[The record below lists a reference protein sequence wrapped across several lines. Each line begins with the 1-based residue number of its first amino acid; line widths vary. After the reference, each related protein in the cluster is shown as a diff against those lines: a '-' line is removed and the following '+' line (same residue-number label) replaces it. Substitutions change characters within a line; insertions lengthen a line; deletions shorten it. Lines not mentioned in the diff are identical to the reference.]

1 MQTLISN
8 KSIFRLIPESRPSNF
23 LFSTTHKNQ
32 LFLNFCSQ
40 KCNYTFKT
48 LTLCS
53 ATSSGPPSYGGWGDF
68 QLSGDSVHSGE
79 SNQLHSFLNSLG
91 IDNKKY
97 VFVYLF
103 GFVCALAISR
113 VKVSSIVVFPACA
126 IVFAVGFSIG
136 LVNGG
141 HMNELKLIGNK
152 RKFKDE
158 IVRSSIE
165 KIRNLVDI
173 FNGFDEKILNLKND
187 IRRSVECNQVTVS
200 DLNGYANAIE
210 SINLSF
216 LNAREVFDD
225 CIENIFVDNQEKEE
239 GSNQKSSRR
248 RKELG
253 ENRQNFSHIFGG
265 LFGRKSI
272 DSKSSKMKET
282 GKRELMDVEA
292 NGQREENILAGS
304 VKGSNLKSW
313 LNGNIR
319 NANAGFSANP
329 FDNTARTRDSTG
341 SLSDRTR
348 RMKLVSENEKM
359 NLAGIDYTAE
369 TVSDEKEYVYRNKT
383 SRYLNNQQ
391 AYLKM
396 DDLDEIETGASRDS
410 LYDSVDFSVSMK
422 HVKTATS
429 FGHERESKSM
439 KENYLYSESLENGE
453 TESQGSSFREE
464 KRSFANHNNG
474 SPPLSSILADDLE
487 FNRYIGEANL
497 FMKEAKECIR
507 QKIIDDG
514 HAENALYKSAK
525 LLSKAIDMRPMS
537 LLAVGQLGNAYLLHG
552 ELKLRISREFRSL
565 LARNDPFSVQGSGKV
580 LENFDDQLVDK
591 DKLTSALVDVCEE
604 CEELLIKAGRKYRL
618 ALSID
623 RNDLRAL
630 YNWGLALSFRA
641 QLIADIGPGSA
652 RDADK
657 VFLAAIDK
665 FDAMMSKSNVYAPDA
680 LFRWG
685 VALQHRSRLRP
696 RNSREKVKLLQQ
708 ARCLYE
714 DALHMDTG
722 NPQLQEALSS
732 CMSELNYW
740 YS

>member
-8 KSIFRLIPESRPSNF
+8 KPNFRLITQSRTSNF

-32 LFLNFCSQ
+32 LFLNLCSR
-40 KCNYTFKT
+40 KCIYTFKT

-53 ATSSGPPSYGGWGDF
+53 ATSSGSSSYGGWDDF
-68 QLSGDSVHSGE
+68 LLSGDSAHSGA

-91 IDNKKY
+91 IDDKKY

-113 VKVSSIVVFPACA
+113 IKVSSIVVFPACA

-141 HMNELKLIGNK
+141 HMNELKLNGNK

-165 KIRNLVDI
+165 KIRNLGDV
-173 FNGFDEKILNLKND
+173 FNGFDEKILNLKNN

-200 DLNGYANAIE
+200 DLEGYVNAIE

-225 CIENIFVDNQEKEE
+225 FIQNLFVDY
-239 GSNQKSSRR
+239 
-248 RKELG
+248 
-253 ENRQNFSHIFGG
+253 
-265 LFGRKSI
+265 
-272 DSKSSKMKET
+272 T
-282 GKRELMDVEA
+282 GKRELMDVEG

-313 LNGNIR
+313 LNGNRR
-319 NANAGFSANP
+319 NVNVGPSANP
-329 FDNTARTRDSTG
+329 FNNTDRSQDSAD
-341 SLSDRTR
+341 SLANRTR
-348 RMKLVSENEKM
+348 RMKIVSENEKM
-359 NLAGIDYTAE
+359 NLAAIDGTAE
-369 TVSDEKEYVYRNKT
+369 TVFNEKEYVYRNKM
-383 SRYLNNQQ
+383 SRYLNDEQV
-391 AYLKM
+391 YLKM
-396 DDLDEIETGASRDS
+396 DDIDEIEGRASRDS
-410 LYDSVDFSVSMK
+410 LYDSLDFSVRMK
-422 HVKTATS
+422 HVRTAAS
-429 FGHERESKSM
+429 FGHEYKSRSM
-439 KENYLYSESLENGE
+439 NENFLDSESREMSE
-453 TESQGSSFREE
+453 REYQGSSFQEA
-464 KRSFANHNNG
+464 KRSFTNHDNG
-474 SPPLSSILADDLE
+474 SPPSSSILADDLE
-487 FNRYIGEANL
+487 FSRYIREANIL
-497 FMKEAKECIR
+497 MKEAKECLR

-514 HAENALYKSAK
+514 RAENALYKSAK
-525 LLSKAIDMRPMS
+525 LLLKAIDMRPMS
-537 LLAVGQLGNAYLLHG
+537 LLAVGQLGNSYLLHG

-565 LARNDPFSVQGSGKV
+565 LARNDSFSVKELGKV
-580 LENFDDQLVDK
+580 LDNFDDQLDYK
-591 DKLTSALVDVCEE
+591 DKLTSALVGACEE

-623 RNDLRAL
+623 GNDLRAL

-641 QLIADIGPGSA
+641 QLIADIGPGA
-652 RDADK
+652 AHDADK

-685 VALQHRSRLRP
+685 AALQHRSRLRP

-714 DALHMDTG
+714 DALHMG
-722 NPQLQEALSS
+722 SENPQLQEALSS

-740 YS
+740 YR

>member
-8 KSIFRLIPESRPSNF
+8 KPNFRLITQSRTSNF

-32 LFLNFCSQ
+32 LFLNLCSR
-40 KCNYTFKT
+40 KCIYTFKT

-53 ATSSGPPSYGGWGDF
+53 ATSSGSSSYGGWDDF
-68 QLSGDSVHSGE
+68 LLSGDSAHSGA

-91 IDNKKY
+91 IDDKKY

-113 VKVSSIVVFPACA
+113 IKVSSIVVFPACA

-141 HMNELKLIGNK
+141 HMNELKLNGNK

-165 KIRNLVDI
+165 KIRNLGDV
-173 FNGFDEKILNLKND
+173 FNGFDEKILNLKNN

-200 DLNGYANAIE
+200 DLEGYVNAIE

-225 CIENIFVDNQEKEE
+225 FIQNLFVDY
-239 GSNQKSSRR
+239 
-248 RKELG
+248 
-253 ENRQNFSHIFGG
+253 
-265 LFGRKSI
+265 
-272 DSKSSKMKET
+272 T
-282 GKRELMDVEA
+282 GKRELMDVEG

-313 LNGNIR
+313 LNGNRR
-319 NANAGFSANP
+319 NVNVGPSANP
-329 FDNTARTRDSTG
+329 FNNTDRSQDSAD
-341 SLSDRTR
+341 SLANRTR
-348 RMKLVSENEKM
+348 RMKIVSENEKM
-359 NLAGIDYTAE
+359 NLAAIDGTAE
-369 TVSDEKEYVYRNKT
+369 TVFNEKEYVYRNKM
-383 SRYLNNQQ
+383 SRYLNDEQV
-391 AYLKM
+391 YLKM
-396 DDLDEIETGASRDS
+396 DDIDEIEGRASRDS
-410 LYDSVDFSVSMK
+410 LYDSLDFSVRMK
-422 HVKTATS
+422 HVRTAAS
-429 FGHERESKSM
+429 FGHEHKSRSM
-439 KENYLYSESLENGE
+439 NENFLDSESREMSE
-453 TESQGSSFREE
+453 REYQGSSFQEA
-464 KRSFANHNNG
+464 KRSFTNHDNG
-474 SPPLSSILADDLE
+474 SPPSSSILADDLE
-487 FNRYIGEANL
+487 FSRYIREANIL
-497 FMKEAKECIR
+497 MKEAKECLR

-514 HAENALYKSAK
+514 RAENALYKSAK
-525 LLSKAIDMRPMS
+525 LLLKAIDMRPMS
-537 LLAVGQLGNAYLLHG
+537 LLAVGQLGNSYLLHG

-565 LARNDPFSVQGSGKV
+565 LARNDSFSVKELGKV
-580 LENFDDQLVDK
+580 LDNFDDQLDYK
-591 DKLTSALVDVCEE
+591 DKLTSALVGACEE

-623 RNDLRAL
+623 GNDLRAL

-641 QLIADIGPGSA
+641 QLIADIGPGA
-652 RDADK
+652 AHDADK

-685 VALQHRSRLRP
+685 AALQHRSRLRP

-714 DALHMDTG
+714 DALHMG
-722 NPQLQEALSS
+722 SENPQLQEALSS

-740 YS
+740 YR

>member
-8 KSIFRLIPESRPSNF
+8 KPTFRLITQSRTLNF
-23 LFSTTHKNQ
+23 LFSTTPRSQ

-40 KCNYTFKT
+40 KRIYTFKT

-53 ATSSGPPSYGGWGDF
+53 AASSGSPSYGGWDDY
-68 QLSGDSVHSGE
+68 QLSGDSVHSAE

-91 IDNKKY
+91 IDDKKY

-113 VKVSSIVVFPACA
+113 IKVSSIVVFPACA

-141 HMNELKLIGNK
+141 HMNELKLNGNK

-158 IVRSSIE
+158 IARRSIE
-165 KIRNLVDI
+165 KIRNLGDV

-187 IRRSVECNQVTVS
+187 IGRSVECNQVTVS
-200 DLNGYANAIE
+200 DLEGYVNAIE

-216 LNAREVFDD
+216 LNAREVFDE
-225 CIENIFVDNQEKEE
+225 CIQNLFIGYQEKEE
-239 GSNQKSSRR
+239 ALNQTLSRR

-253 ENRQNFSHIFGG
+253 ENRLNFSQIFGG
-265 LFGRKSI
+265 LLGRKSI
-272 DSKSSKMKET
+272 DSKSNKMKET
-282 GKRELMDVEA
+282 GKRELMDVEG

-313 LNGNIR
+313 LDGNMR
-319 NANAGFSANP
+319 NENAGLSANP
-329 FDNTARTRDSTG
+329 FDNTGRSQGSSG
-341 SLSDRTR
+341 SLADRTR
-348 RMKLVSENEKM
+348 RMKTVSENENM
-359 NLAGIDYTAE
+359 NLAAE
-369 TVSDEKEYVYRNKT
+369 TDFKEREYVYRNNM
-383 SRYLNNQQ
+383 SRYLNDEQV
-391 AYLKM
+391 YLKM
-396 DDLDEIETGASRDS
+396 DDIDEIETGGSRDS

-422 HVKTATS
+422 HVRTAAS
-429 FGHERESKSM
+429 FGHEHKSRSM
-439 KENYLYSESLENGE
+439 KENFLYSESREKSE
-453 TESQGSSFREE
+453 REYQGSSFQEE
-464 KRSFANHNNG
+464 KQSFTNHENG
-474 SPPLSSILADDLE
+474 SPPSSSILADDLE
-487 FNRYIGEANL
+487 FGRYIGEANI
-497 FMKEAKECIR
+497 FMKEAKECLR
-507 QKIIDDG
+507 KKIIDDDR
-514 HAENALYKSAK
+514 AENALYKSAK

-565 LARNDPFSVQGSGKV
+565 IARNHSFSVQGLGKV
-580 LENFDDQLVDK
+580 LDNFDDQLVDK
-591 DKLTSALVDVCEE
+591 DKLKSALVDVCEE

-623 RNDLRAL
+623 GNDLRAL

-641 QLIADIGPGSA
+641 QLIADIGPGAA

-685 VALQHRSRLRP
+685 AALQHRSRLRP
-696 RNSREKVKLLQQ
+696 RNSSEKVKLLQQ
-708 ARCLYE
+708 AKCLYE
-714 DALHMDTG
+714 DALHMDSE
-722 NPQLQEALSS
+722 NPQLQDALSS

-740 YS
+740 YR

>member
-53 ATSSGPPSYGGWGDF
+53 ATSSGSPSYGGWGDF

-136 LVNGG
+136 LVNGD

-225 CIENIFVDNQEKEE
+225 CIENLFVDNQEKEE

-253 ENRQNFSHIFGG
+253 ENRLNFSHIFGG

-282 GKRELMDVEA
+282 GKRELMDVEG

-319 NANAGFSANP
+319 NGNAGFSADP

-341 SLSDRTR
+341 SLSDRTS
-348 RMKLVSENEKM
+348 RMKIVSENEKM
-359 NLAGIDYTAE
+359 NFAAIDDTAE
-369 TVSDEKEYVYRNKT
+369 TVSNEKEYVYRNKT
-383 SRYLNNQQ
+383 SRYPNNQQ

-422 HVKTATS
+422 HVKTAS
-429 FGHERESKSM
+429 FGHERKSRSM
-439 KENYLYSESLENGE
+439 KENYLYSESLEKGE

-464 KRSFANHNNG
+464 KRSFANHDNG

-497 FMKEAKECIR
+497 FIKEAKDYIR

-565 LARNDPFSVQGSGKV
+565 LARNDPFSGEGSGKV
-580 LENFDDQLVDK
+580 LDNFDDQLVDK

-604 CEELLIKAGRKYRL
+604 CEELLIKAGRNYRL

-665 FDAMMSKSNVYAPDA
+665 FDAMMSKSNELCTAA